1 MKLSKLIDP
10 QFQSAMK
17 KLSSQNVMLRGGVK
31 LRFIMSSIARELSKY
46 DEVRSKLL
54 TELGDKSEDG
64 SLLVDDSSNVKFSEE
79 GLTTFAKHMETLL
92 NSDVSIGTVSVEE
105 LGEQATLTVDELFLL
120 EEIVTS

>member
-105 LGEQATLTVDELFLL
+105 LGEQATLTVDELSLL

>member
-1 MKLSKLIDP
+1 
-10 QFQSAMK
+10 
-17 KLSSQNVMLRGGVK
+17 
-31 LRFIMSSIARELSKY
+31 MSSIARELSKY

-105 LGEQATLTVDELFLL
+105 LGEQATLTVDELSLL